1 MLITARNIDKH
12 SEIMLPAKKSSAN
25 EKILW
30 KKKKCYGDRRYL
42 IKQITNQPSII
53 ILYLIYQEI
62 LNHSFN
68 VYNKPMPNSP

>member
-42 IKQITNQPSII
+42 IKQISII
-53 ILYLIYQEI
+53 LLYLIYQEI